1 MKKIQFWTLTLA
13 VVAMVSCKN
22 EEVRVYEN
30 TAAADI
36 AGTYSGTWSIVD
48 DKGNLSEGAG
58 TVVFSTVEN
67 EPYVV
72 TMTFASEALSLSAT
86 TRANVTHAGDELVFY
101 NNNALAL
108 LPDDAGEDAAVPAFQ
123 GRVKTDGSTTFNYS
137 LKTGKGKKAKVNKYT
152 FVGTR

>member
-1 MKKIQFWTLTLA
+1 MKKIQFLTLA
-13 VVAMVSCKN
+13 LAMVAMVGCK
-22 EEVRVYEN
+22 EEAVRVYEN

-48 DKGNLSEGAG
+48 DKGNSLEGAG
-58 TVVFSTVEN
+58 TVVFAPVEN

-72 TMTFASEALSLSAT
+72 TMTFASETLALSAT

-101 NNNALAL
+101 NNNAIAL
-108 LPDDAGEDAAVPAFQ
+108 LPADAEADAAVPTFQ

>member
-58 TVVFSTVEN
+58 TVEFAPVEN

-72 TMTFASEALSLSAT
+72 TMTFASEALSLSAA

>member
-1 MKKIQFWTLTLA
+1 MKKIQFWTLVLA
-13 VVAMVSCKN
+13 MVAMTGCK
-22 EEVRVYEN
+22 EEAVRVYEN

-48 DKGNLSEGAG
+48 DKGNISEGDG
-58 TVVFSTVEN
+58 TVIFAPVEN
-67 EPYVV
+67 ESYVV
-72 TMTFASEALSLSAT
+72 TMTFASEALSLSAA
-86 TRANVTHAGDELVFY
+86 TRANVTHAEDELVFY
-101 NNNALAL
+101 NNNAIDL
-108 LPDDAGEDAAVPAFQ
+108 LPADAGEDATVPAFQ